1 MVLSAVDRHDGSMTA
16 PAVSSAAP
24 DPPAAHIST
33 GRSGEDLIADLLSR
47 AGWHVLD
54 RNWRAGPGRDAVR
67 GELDIVAERA
77 GTVTIFEVKT
87 RTGSGFGHPAE
98 AVGPEKLRRLHLLAR
113 AWAWDHGHAEIPSVD
128 VVSVHW
134 PAGDASRVEHL
145 GSLSWH

>member
-1 MVLSAVDRHDGSMTA
+1 MFMGALDRHDGSMSISR
-16 PAVSSAAP
+16 VSPAAP
-24 DPPAAHIST
+24 DPPATHIRT
-33 GRSGEDLIADLLSR
+33 GRSGEDLIADLLTR

-54 RNWRAGPGRDAVR
+54 RNWRATPADHPVR

-77 GTVTIFEVKT
+77 GAVTIFEVKT

-98 AVGPEKLRRLHLLAR
+98 AVGPEKLQRLHRLAR
-113 AWAWDHGHAEIPSVD
+113 AWAREHGWSEIPSVD

-134 PAGDASRVEHL
+134 PAGDAPRVEHM